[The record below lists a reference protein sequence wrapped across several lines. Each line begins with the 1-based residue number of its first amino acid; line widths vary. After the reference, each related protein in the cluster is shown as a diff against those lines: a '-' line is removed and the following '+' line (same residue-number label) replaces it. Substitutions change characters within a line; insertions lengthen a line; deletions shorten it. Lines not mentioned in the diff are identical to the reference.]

1 MIIIPFTLILT
12 RLCCSVFFLLGR
24 PLLNL
29 ERSLIVSL
37 FILYPAFIGAMFQS
51 TIFAETNFF
60 NNIVVLILLMFVLCS
75 VSNIIEF
82 KLVQLVYIL
91 PEKYRRV
98 LVASA
103 AWAGVYAALYI
114 MLTSYL
120 LSLKHKVWWIIDVII
135 ITILD
140 IIMAFICYRAIKNL
154 CSSQE
159 TSKAI
164 KLYMQESILSSS

>member
-12 RLCCSVFFLLGR
+12 RLVSSFFFLWR
-24 PLLNL
+24 PRLDL
-29 ERSLIVSL
+29 ERSLIISL
-37 FILYPAFIGAMFQS
+37 FILYPTFIGAMIVS
-51 TIFAETNFF
+51 TIIAESKMIMTFAS
-60 NNIVVLILLMFVLCS
+60 LIILMFVHTS

-98 LVASA
+98 LVAA
-103 AWAGVYAALYI
+103 EAWAGVYAALYI
-114 MLTSYL
+114 MLTSCL
-120 LSLKHKVWWIIDVII
+120 LSSSVTILWITDVII

-140 IIMAFICYRAIKNL
+140 LIMAFICYRAIKNL

-159 TSKAI
+159 TAKAI
-164 KLYMQESILSSS
+164 KLYMHESVLSNC